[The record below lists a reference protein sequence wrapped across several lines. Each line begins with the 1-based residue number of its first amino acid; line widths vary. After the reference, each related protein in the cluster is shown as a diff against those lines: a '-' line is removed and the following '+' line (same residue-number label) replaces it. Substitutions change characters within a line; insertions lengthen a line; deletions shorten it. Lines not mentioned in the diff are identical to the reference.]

1 MNSVLQNLCY
11 LAKFNVARRYLC
23 ESQGMAGYSSGCNLP
38 KANKKSGSSF
48 GGLVFYSYLR
58 SMICEII
65 TNYGTGFIHFDD
77 NSSCSQHCV

>member
-11 LAKFNVARRYLC
+11 LVKFNVARRYLC

-48 GGLVFYSYLR
+48 GGLVFFRIFAGRNFNKVILHVACREITSNYALR
-58 SMICEII
+58 L
-65 TNYGTGFIHFDD
+65 
-77 NSSCSQHCV
+77 

>member
-11 LAKFNVARRYLC
+11 LTKFNVARRYLC
-23 ESQGMAGYSSGCNLP
+23 ESQGMAGYSSGCNSP

-58 SMICEII
+58 S
-65 TNYGTGFIHFDD
+65 
-77 NSSCSQHCV
+77 QKL

>member
-38 KANKKSGSSF
+38 KANIIA
-48 GGLVFYSYLR
+48 GLRYVCCF
-58 SMICEII
+58 E
-65 TNYGTGFIHFDD
+65 D
-77 NSSCSQHCV
+77 

>member
-38 KANKKSGSSF
+38 KANKIAE
-48 GGLVFYSYLR
+48 LR
-58 SMICEII
+58 YVCCFE
-65 TNYGTGFIHFDD
+65 D
-77 NSSCSQHCV
+77 